1 MNFGKTILD
10 LRKAKNMTQEDLAA
24 QLGVTPT
31 AVSKWENNNTLPDI
45 LMLCA
50 LADCLEV
57 TADDL
62 LGRAKHYRYAVIAAQ
77 SMELGQQV
85 AAIAREYGVLARGI
99 FTDFSQAAQT
109 AREDTSIRYIV
120 TSFHSGWYGD
130 TEVPSLVCVAPTDR
144 EILANIRHVFEKYMD

>member
-31 AVSKWENNNTLPDI
+31 AVSKWENNITLPDI

-50 LADCLEV
+50 LADCFEV
-57 TADDL
+57 TADEL
-62 LGRAKHYRYAVIAAQ
+62 LGRAKQYRYAVIAAQ
-77 SMELGQQV
+77 SMELGQQI
-85 AAIAREYGVLARGI
+85 ATIAREYGVLARGI

-109 AREDTSIRYIV
+109 AQEDASIRYIV
-120 TSFHSGWYGD
+120 ACFHSGWYGD

-144 EILANIRHVFEKYMD
+144 EILENIRHVFEKYMD